1 MPEFHFHHHR
11 NRQTGAALYI
21 VLIIVLMTSL
31 LAIWASR
38 SALFHEILTGNEADY
53 QRAFEAAQTLMKDA
67 ELDIRSIHA
76 SGAPCSAEN
85 ATGNVCRASTP
96 AHFPHDRAE
105 LVDLISYLN
114 TLPSGC
120 AYGICRKRAGFQDF
134 WSDPTTLLQMTVTN
148 VGARYGQFTGAAAGP
163 GGNPILGLSESSSQ
177 IKDLKG
183 AWYWIEI
190 LPFAT
195 AEVGLLSAYENNPH
209 LKAYAPDKSAPW
221 IYRITVYARG
231 QKKGTEVVLQTVL
244 SFQSSE

>member
-1 MPEFHFHHHR
+1 MPEFHFKRHCHR
-11 NRQTGAALYI
+11 QNGAALYI

-53 QRAFEAAQTLMKDA
+53 QRTFEAAQILLKDA
-67 ELDIRSIHA
+67 ELDIRSVQA
-76 SGAPCSAEN
+76 SGTPCSAAN
-85 ATGNVCRASTP
+85 ATGNVCRASTSV
-96 AHFPHDRAE
+96 HFPHDRVE

-120 AYGICRKRAGFQDF
+120 AYGICRKRSGFQDF
-134 WSDPTTLLQMTVTN
+134 WSDPTTLLQMTAAN

-163 GGNPILGLSESSSQ
+163 GGNPILGLSESSKQ
-177 IKDLKG
+177 VKDLKG
-183 AWYWIEI
+183 AWYWIEV
-190 LPFAT
+190 LSFANS
-195 AEVGLLSAYENNPH
+195 EVGLLSTYDNNPH
-209 LKAYAPDKSAPW
+209 LKAYAPDKSVPW

-244 SFQSSE
+244 SLQSSE